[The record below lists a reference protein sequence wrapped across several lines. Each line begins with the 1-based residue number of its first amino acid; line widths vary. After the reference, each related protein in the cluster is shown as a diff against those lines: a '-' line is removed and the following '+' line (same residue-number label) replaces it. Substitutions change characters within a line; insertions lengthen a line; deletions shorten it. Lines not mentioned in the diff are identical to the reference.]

1 MLYIEAPNQC
11 PLDYKKPRVFL
22 AGGITGCRDWQ
33 AEVVE
38 KLNDVDI
45 TVFNPRRVNFPIDD
59 PGAAVEQITWEFEHF
74 RKASLIS
81 FWFSP
86 ETVQP
91 IVLYELGAWLMQGF
105 IYRES
110 LKQKNIVIG
119 VDPGYQ
125 RKQDVY
131 IQTRLMSSD
140 IKIVET
146 IDDLVDGIKNHVEN
160 FNLKNSVIMDE

>member
-1 MLYIEAPNQC
+1 MIYIEAPEQC

-45 TVFNPRRVNFPIDD
+45 ILFNPRRAEFPIDD
-59 PGAAVEQITWEFEHF
+59 PIAANEQIKWEFDHF
-74 RKASLIS
+74 RKSSLIS
-81 FWFSP
+81 FWFSA

-91 IVLYELGAWLMQGF
+91 IVLFELGTWLMHYSLMRV
-105 IYRES
+105 IYKEWLTQRD
-110 LKQKNIVIG
+110 IVIG

-131 IQTRLMSSD
+131 IQTHLISHN
-140 IKIVET
+140 INIVET
-146 IDDLVDGIKNHVEN
+146 IDDLVDGIKKHVER
-160 FNLKNSVIMDE
+160 FNTIIR